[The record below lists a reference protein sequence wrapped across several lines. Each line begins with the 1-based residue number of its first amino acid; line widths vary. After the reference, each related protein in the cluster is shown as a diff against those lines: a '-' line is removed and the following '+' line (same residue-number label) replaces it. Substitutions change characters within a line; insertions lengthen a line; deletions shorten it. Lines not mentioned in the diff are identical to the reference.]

1 MTMHDFTRVRERAS
15 KKSGLSRGDEEIF
28 SRRMYIHIFFNAER
42 KVDEDHCFEKELL
55 SLKSSIEGGAAVSDF
70 NDAAQK
76 KIAKY
81 LILRTWGSK
90 TTVSFNEKACAAA
103 KKYHG
108 YFILVASREKDTL
121 SEV

>member
-1 MTMHDFTRVRERAS
+1 M
-15 KKSGLSRGDEEIF
+15 LIF
-28 SRRMYIHIFFNAER
+28 ILQCAIHIFFNAER

-55 SLKSSIEGGAAVSDF
+55 TLKGSIESGTAVSDF

-108 YFILVASREKDTL
+108 YFVLVASREKDTFEAL
-121 SEV
+121 RKY